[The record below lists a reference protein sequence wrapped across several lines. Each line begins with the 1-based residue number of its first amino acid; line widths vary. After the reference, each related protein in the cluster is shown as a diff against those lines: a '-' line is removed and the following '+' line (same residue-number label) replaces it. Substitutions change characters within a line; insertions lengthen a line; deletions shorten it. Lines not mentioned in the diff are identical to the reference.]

1 MINNQSGIS
10 IHSYGVVD
18 WRHVHV
24 LFTFEQL
31 FEGGTIINIKA
42 IVFYVLMKF
51 NHISKCLI

>member
-31 FEGGTIINIKA
+31 FEGGTIINIKLL
-42 IVFYVLMKF
+42 FFMF
-51 NHISKCLI
+51 